1 MSTFLGRSIISMRD
15 FTRDEILHV
24 LEVTAVMDR
33 EPEKFAGSL
42 PGKIFATLFF
52 EPSTRTRLSF
62 ESAMLRLG
70 GKVMGFADPGS
81 TSTKKGESLAD
92 SIKIVESYADL
103 IAMRHPV
110 EGSARLASEIADIPI
125 LNAGDGANQHPSQT
139 FLDLYTIKQ
148 EKGRLENLK
157 VGFMGDLKY
166 GRTVHSLA
174 HALGRF
180 NCELYFVSPKGL
192 EMPSDLLEEL
202 AKAGVAFREFE
213 NFESAKGSLDI
224 LYVTRIQRER
234 FGADLD
240 YDKVREGYNISKSF
254 LEGCNPD
261 LRILHPLPR
270 VDELSEEVD
279 STPYAIYF
287 RQAANGIPTRMAL
300 ISLVMG
306 AVS

>member
-1 MSTFLGRSIISMRD
+1 MASFANRSIISMRD
-15 FTRDEILHV
+15 FTREEILHV
-24 LEVTAVMDR
+24 LDVTRMMDER
-33 EPEKFAGSL
+33 AEEFATALQSEIL
-42 PGKIFATLFF
+42 ATLFF

-81 TSTKKGESLAD
+81 SSTKKGESLAD

-110 EGSARLASEIADIPI
+110 EGSARLAAEIADIPV

-139 FLDLYTIKQ
+139 FLDLYTIWQ
-148 EKGRLENLK
+148 EKGTLESLN

-174 HALGRF
+174 HALAKFGC
-180 NCELYFVSPKGL
+180 NLNFVSPKGL
-192 EMPSDLLEEL
+192 EMPTDILEEL
-202 AKAGVAFREFE
+202 ARDGVSFREHL
-213 NFESAKGSLDI
+213 NFEDAKGNLDI

-234 FGADLD
+234 FGGELD

-254 LEGCNPD
+254 LEGCNPN

-279 STPYAIYF
+279 NTPYAIYF

-300 ISLVMG
+300 IALVMG
-306 AVS
+306 VVS

>member
-24 LEVTAVMDR
+24 LEVTAAMDR
-33 EPEKFAGSL
+33 EPEKFSESL
-42 PGKIFATLFF
+42 PGKILATLFF

-110 EGSARLASEIADIPI
+110 EGSARLASEIAGIPI

-180 NCELYFVSPKGL
+180 NCELCFVSPKGL

-202 AKAGVAFREFE
+202 AASGVAFREFE

>member
-1 MSTFLGRSIISMRD
+1 MATFEKRNIISMRD
-15 FTRDEILHV
+15 FTREEILHV
-24 LEVTAVMDR
+24 LDVTGEMDK
-33 EPEKFAGSL
+33 EPLKYNHALE
-42 PGKIFATLFF
+42 GKILATLFF

-70 GKVMGFADPGS
+70 GKVMGFADPGG
-81 TSTKKGESLAD
+81 TSAKKGESLAD
-92 SIKIVESYADL
+92 SIKIVESYADV

-110 EGSARLASEIADIPI
+110 EGSARLASEIANIPI

-139 FLDLYTIKQ
+139 FLDLFTIQQ
-148 EKGRLENLK
+148 EKGTLEGLQ

-174 HALGRF
+174 LALSLF
-180 NCELYFVSPKGL
+180 KCEMFFVSPKGL
-192 EMPSDLLEEL
+192 EMPSDILEEL
-202 AKAGVAFREFE
+202 GKKQVTIREYE
-213 NFESAKGSLDI
+213 NFEEAKGGLDI

-234 FGADLD
+234 FGDELD
-240 YDKVREGYNISKSF
+240 YDKVREGYNISKKF
-254 LEGCNPD
+254 LEGCNPG

-279 STPYAIYF
+279 DTPHASYF

-300 ISLVMG
+300 IALVMG
-306 AVS
+306 MVS

>member
-1 MSTFLGRSIISMRD
+1 MASFAGRSIISMRD

-24 LEVTAVMDR
+24 LDIAKLMDDD
-33 EPEKFAGSL
+33 PDKFSNSL
-42 PGKIFATLFF
+42 PGTILATLFF

-62 ESAMLRLG
+62 ESAMLKLG
-70 GKVMGFADPGS
+70 GQVMGFADPGS

-103 IAMRHPV
+103 IVMRHPV
-110 EGSARLASEIADIPI
+110 EGSGRLASEIADIPV

-139 FLDLYTIKQ
+139 FLDLYTIQQ
-148 EKGRLENLK
+148 EKGRLEDLK
-157 VGFMGDLKY
+157 VAFMGDLKY

-174 HALGRF
+174 LALGQF
-180 NCELYFVSPKGL
+180 GCTLYFVSPKGL
-192 EMPSDLLEEL
+192 EMPGDMLWEL
-202 AKAGVAFREFE
+202 AKMGVSFREFE
-213 NFESAKGSLDI
+213 NFDAVKRELDI

-234 FGADLD
+234 FGDELD
-240 YDKVREGYNISKSF
+240 YDKVREGYNISKAF
-254 LEGCNPD
+254 LEGVKPD

-306 AVS
+306 VIE

>member
-1 MSTFLGRSIISMRD
+1 MATFKGRSIISMRD
-15 FTRDEILHV
+15 FSRDETLHV
-24 LEVTAVMDR
+24 LDVAKLMDDS
-33 EPEKFAGSL
+33 PEKYTNALTGRIL
-42 PGKIFATLFF
+42 ATLFF

-103 IAMRHPV
+103 IVMRHPV
-110 EGSARLASEIADIPI
+110 EGSARLASEIADIPV

-139 FLDLYTIKQ
+139 FLDLYTIQQ
-148 EKGRLENLK
+148 EKGRLEDLQ
-157 VGFMGDLKY
+157 VAFMGDLKY

-174 HALGRF
+174 IALGQF
-180 NCELYFVSPKGL
+180 GCQLYFVSPKGL
-192 EMPSDLLEEL
+192 EMPGDILWEL
-202 AKAGVAFREFE
+202 AQMGVAFREFE
-213 NFESAKGSLDI
+213 NFDSIKGSLDI

-234 FGADLD
+234 FGDELN
-240 YDKVREGYNISKSF
+240 YDKVREGYNISNAF
-254 LEGCNPD
+254 LEGVNPK

-279 STPYAIYF
+279 STPYALYF

-306 AVS
+306 VIS

>member
-1 MSTFLGRSIISMRD
+1 MSTFEKRNIISMRD
-15 FTRDEILHV
+15 FTKDEILHV
-24 LEVTAVMDR
+24 LEIAKVMD
-33 EPEKFAGSL
+33 EKPSTYAHAL
-42 PGKIFATLFF
+42 DGKILATLFF

-70 GKVMGFADPGS
+70 GDTMGFADPGS
-81 TSTKKGESLAD
+81 SSSKKGESLAD
-92 SIKIVESYADL
+92 SIKIVESYADV

-139 FLDLYTIKQ
+139 FLDLYTIQQ
-148 EKGRLENLK
+148 EKGTLEGLK

-174 HALGRF
+174 NALGQF
-180 NCELYFVSPKGL
+180 GCELLFVSPKGL
-192 EMPSDLLEEL
+192 EMPSDSLEEL
-202 AKAGVAFREFE
+202 GRTGVGFKEFE
-213 NFESAKGSLDI
+213 NFEEAKGELDI

-234 FGADLD
+234 FGDDLD
-240 YDKVREGYNISKSF
+240 YDKVREGYNISKKF

-270 VDELSEEVD
+270 VDELSVEVD
-279 STPYAIYF
+279 ETPHALYF

-300 ISLVMG
+300 IALVMG
-306 AVS
+306 MVS

>member
-1 MSTFLGRSIISMRD
+1 MRD
-15 FTRDEILHV
+15 FTREEILHV
-24 LEVTAVMDR
+24 LDIAKMMDDT
-33 EPEKFAGSL
+33 PEKFANSMD
-42 PGKIFATLFF
+42 GKILATLFF

-70 GKVMGFADPGS
+70 GKVMGFADPTS
-81 TSTKKGESLAD
+81 SSTKKGESLSD
-92 SIKIVESYADL
+92 SIKIVESYSDL

-110 EGSARLASEIADIPI
+110 DGSSRFASEIAHIPI
-125 LNAGDGANQHPSQT
+125 LNAGDGSNQHPSQT
-139 FLDLYTIKQ
+139 FLDLYTIQQ
-148 EKGRLENLK
+148 EKGGLEGLEI
-157 VGFMGDLKY
+157 GFMGDLKY

-174 HALGRF
+174 LALGLF
-180 NCELYFVSPKGL
+180 NCKLYFVSPKGL
-192 EMPSDLLEEL
+192 EMPTDILEEL
-202 AKAGVAFREFE
+202 AREGVSFKEYE
-213 NFESAKGSLDI
+213 NFEEAKGKLDI

-240 YDKVREGYNISKSF
+240 YDKVREGYSISKEF

-279 STPYAIYF
+279 STPHAIYF
-287 RQAANGIPTRMAL
+287 RQAANGIPARMAL

-306 AVS
+306 AIE

>member
-1 MSTFLGRSIISMRD
+1 MSTFAKRSIISMRD
-15 FTRDEILHV
+15 FTREEIVHV
-24 LEVTAVMDR
+24 LDVAGMMDK
-33 EPEKFAGSL
+33 EPEKYSSALS
-42 PGKIFATLFF
+42 GKILATLFF

-70 GKVMGFADPGS
+70 GQVMGFADPS
-81 TSTKKGESLAD
+81 SSSTKKGESLAD
-92 SIKIVESYADL
+92 SIKIVESYADI

-110 EGSARLASEIADIPI
+110 DGSARLASEIAHIPI
-125 LNAGDGANQHPSQT
+125 LNAGDGSNQHPSQT
-139 FLDLYTIKQ
+139 FLDLYTIRQ
-148 EKGRLENLK
+148 EKGHLENLEI
-157 VGFMGDLKY
+157 GFMGDLKY

-174 HALGRF
+174 LALGHF
-180 NCELYFVSPKGL
+180 GCNMYFVSPKGL
-192 EMPSDLLEEL
+192 EMPSDILEEL
-202 AKAGVAFREFE
+202 ARTGISFKEYE
-213 NFESAKGSLDI
+213 NFEQAKGGLDI

-240 YDKVREGYNISKSF
+240 YDKVREGYSISKEF
-254 LEGCNPD
+254 LKGCNPD

-279 STPYAIYF
+279 STPHAIYF

-306 AVS
+306 VIE